1 MVGGRWG
8 AVSNIL
14 LVVSAVAGGCV
25 ASPPLIPPCPETTAY
40 YLCTW
45 PPETAT
51 EATCEDDANEIA
63 VPVVGT
69 CEPKQG
75 VECVKACPD
84 GRRLNP

>member
-1 MVGGRWG
+1 MAGWC
-8 AVSNIL
+8 IL
-14 LVVSAVAGGCV
+14 LFGYVSLTMCVAGCET
-25 ASPPLIPPCPETTAY
+25 SEPLLPPCPSTTSY

-51 EATCEDDANEIA
+51 QATCEDDSKVLA

-69 CEPKQG
+69 CEPKPN

-84 GRRLNP
+84 GRTTNP